1 MVKKAIYVF
10 LATSLL
16 FAVNAGAYGGIGP
29 GLTVKKCYRP
39 DGSVQKVEIFDADGR
54 KTGEAYYGADGR
66 LDKNPVDDWAAAEW
80 RYSGDRLAE
89 ERYYGEDGRLKERK
103 LYSETGDLVDKDYY
117 GGEKNIDEY
126 EEYDTQT
133 FPYGE
138 VRMYE

>member
-10 LATSLL
+10 LAAGLL

-80 RYSGDRLAE
+80 RYSG
-89 ERYYGEDGRLKERK
+89 
-103 LYSETGDLVDKDYY
+103 VDKDYY

>member
-1 MVKKAIYVF
+1 MVKKAIYASV
-10 LATSLL
+10 AAVLL
-16 FAVNAGAYGGIGP
+16 LVLNVPVYCGIDP
-29 GLTVKKCYRP
+29 GLTVKKYYRP

-54 KTGEAYYGADGR
+54 KTGEAYYGADGN

-103 LYSETGDLVDKDYY
+103 VYGETGDLVDKDYY

-126 EEYDTQT
+126 EEYNTQT

>member
-1 MVKKAIYVF
+1 MVRRSIFAFAAAGF
-10 LATSLL
+10 LLAMS
-16 FAVNAGAYGGIGP
+16 AGIYGGIDP
-29 GLTVKKCYRP
+29 GLTVKKYYRP

-66 LDKNPVDDWAAAEW
+66 LDKNPVDNWAAAEW

-103 LYSETGDLVDKDYY
+103 RYNDTGDLVDKDYY
-117 GGEKNIDEY
+117 GGENNIDEY
-126 EEYDTQT
+126 EEYNTQT